1 MIKEITNDF
10 LTHTGA
16 CYDGIAW
23 WRKEQNHE
31 TFTILNRLIETHN
44 LNWANWLIV
53 RVMERKQKNKYAVFA
68 AQQVLDIYEK
78 KYPDD
83 LRPRK
88 AIDAALKCIG
98 NDTEENRNAAD
109 AAAESAAYAAAH
121 AAAYAFD
128 AAVYAAESAAY
139 AADAA
144 ADAVYAAESA
154 AESAESA
161 ADAAYAAYAAGALK
175 IKVLNYGIELLKAVW
190 RLQRMEHH
198 V

>member
-98 NDTEENRNAAD
+98 NDTEENRNAA
-109 AAAESAAYAAAH
+109 YAA
-121 AAAYAFD
+121 D
-128 AAVYAAESAAY
+128 YAADYAAY
-139 AADAA
+139 AAD
-144 ADAVYAAESA
+144 YAAG
-154 AESAESA
+154 
-161 ADAAYAAYAAGALK
+161 AGALK

>member
-10 LTHTGA
+10 LTDTGA
-16 CYDGIAW
+16 CDDGIAW

-31 TFTILNRLIETHN
+31 TFTILNRLIETNN

-98 NDTEENRNAAD
+98 NDTEENRNAAYD
-109 AAAESAAYAAAH
+109 ASGGSVGGFGDYAAASAAYAAFAAAESAGGA
-121 AAAYAFD
+121 
-128 AAVYAAESAAY
+128 AAESADYAASGAADY
-139 AADAA
+139 AASYAAFAAAESASYAAADAA
-144 ADAVYAAESA
+144 AAAAKKEMQI
-154 AESAESA
+154 
-161 ADAAYAAYAAGALK
+161 K
-175 IKVLNYGIELLKAVW
+175 ILNYGIGLL
-190 RLQRMEHH
+190 
-198 V
+198 

>member
-10 LTHTGA
+10 LTDTGA
-16 CYDGIAW
+16 CDDGIAW

-31 TFTILNRLIETHN
+31 TFTILNRLIETNN

-98 NDTEENRNAAD
+98 NDTEENRNAALAASG
-109 AAAESAAYAAAH
+109 AAAGAAYAAAG
-121 AAAYAFD
+121 AASG
-128 AAVYAAESAAY
+128 AASGAADY
-139 AADAA
+139 AAD
-144 ADAVYAAESA
+144 
-154 AESAESA
+154 
-161 ADAAYAAYAAGALK
+161 ALK
-175 IKVLNYGIELLKAVW
+175 IKVLNYGIELLKAEVSDDK
-190 RLQRMEHH
+190 
-198 V
+198 

>member
-1 MIKEITNDF
+1 MINEITNDF
-10 LTHTGA
+10 LTDTGA
-16 CYDGIAW
+16 CDDGIAW

-98 NDTEENRNAAD
+98 NDTEENRNASG
-109 AAAESAAYAAAH
+109 AAAGAA
-121 AAAYAFD
+121 
-128 AAVYAAESAAY
+128 
-139 AADAA
+139 
-144 ADAVYAAESA
+144 
-154 AESAESA
+154 AESA
-161 ADAAYAAYAAGALK
+161 ADAAAGAAADAAYAAAYAAYAAAGAAAYAAAYAAYAAADAAAYALK
-175 IKVLNYGIELLKAVW
+175 IKVLNYGIELLKAEVSDDK
-190 RLQRMEHH
+190 
-198 V
+198 

>member
-16 CYDGIAW
+16 CDDGIAW

-98 NDTEENRNAAD
+98 NDTEENRNAAG
-109 AAAESAAYAAAH
+109 AACAAAYAAAGASG
-121 AAAYAFD
+121 AAD
-128 AAVYAAESAAY
+128 Y
-139 AADAA
+139 AAD
-144 ADAVYAAESA
+144 
-154 AESAESA
+154 
-161 ADAAYAAYAAGALK
+161 ALK
-175 IKVLNYGIELLKAVW
+175 IKVLNYGIELLKAEVSDDK
-190 RLQRMEHH
+190 
-198 V
+198 